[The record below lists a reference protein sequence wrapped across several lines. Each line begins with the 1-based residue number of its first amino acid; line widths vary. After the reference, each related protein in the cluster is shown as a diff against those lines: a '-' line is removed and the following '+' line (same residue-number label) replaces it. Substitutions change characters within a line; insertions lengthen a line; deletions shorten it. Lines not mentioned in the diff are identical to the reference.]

1 MGPRPAKRLAV
12 QPAPRCA
19 RSAQW
24 RIRHARQDLQ
34 GHDGCAPRVADQG
47 IPQDSHHPRRLGGAA
62 APADVGRDRLQRPA
76 GKLAISGRTRAALR
90 ARQRLPP
97 GQGAA
102 GRGHHRHRATDLPR
116 KHRVKTLAHWPEFIE
131 RQHPKTIALGLDRV
145 RTVFERMQ
153 MQIAAPV
160 ITVGGT
166 NGKGSCCAMLESILR
181 AAGYRTGLYTS
192 PHLLRYNERVRIAA
206 VEADDD
212 VLAASFDAV
221 EAARGDLMLTYF
233 EYGTLAAL
241 WLFAREQVEALVLE
255 VGLGGRLDAVN
266 IVDADCAVLTSVGI
280 DHVDYLGPDRE
291 SIGREKAGIFRA
303 GRPAVVAEPDPPASV
318 VNADGKKLL
327 IGRDFGYVDQ
337 QSQWSYWGPS
347 GNRGGLAHP
356 ALRGALQLRNAAAAM
371 CALDAL
377 RERLPVSMQDVRR
390 GLAEVELPAR
400 FQVLPGKP
408 QIILDVAHNPQA
420 AQVLAD
426 NLAASGFSPQTIAVC
441 GMLRDKDI
449 GGVLRTLAPRIT
461 RWHLASLQGPR
472 AASADELAGFVEGE
486 CFASAGE
493 ALAAALGVAGENDK
507 IVVFGSFLTVGEAL
521 AWLKNNKTSK
531 R

>member
-62 APADVGRDRLQRPA
+62 APADGGRDRLQRPA

-116 KHRVKTLAHWPEFIE
+116 KHRVKTLAQWLEFIE

-166 NGKGSCCAMLESILR
+166 HGKGSCCAMLESILR

-192 PHLLRYNERVRIAA
+192 PPLLRYNERVRTAA
-206 VEADDD
+206 VEAEDD

-303 GRPAVVAEPDPPASV
+303 GKPAVIAEPDPPASV
-318 VNADGKKLL
+318 LAAPGEKLL
-327 IGRDFGYVDQ
+327 LGKDFGYVDQ

-347 GNRGGLAHP
+347 SSISGKRGGLAHP
-356 ALRGALQLRNAAAAM
+356 ARRGAMQLRNAAAAM
-371 CALDAL
+371 CALDTL
-377 RERLPVSMQDVRR
+377 RERLPLGMQDIRR

-400 FQVLPGKP
+400 FQVLPGQP
-408 QIILDVAHNPQA
+408 QVILDVAHNVQA
-420 AQVLAD
+420 AQVLSD
-426 NLAASGFSPQTIAVC
+426 NLASSGFAPQTIAVC
-441 GMLRDKDI
+441 GMLKDKDI
-449 GGVLRTLAPRIT
+449 GGVLAALAPRIT
-461 RWHLASLQGPR
+461 CWHLASLRGPR
-472 AASADELAGFVEGE
+472 AASAQELARFVDGE
-486 CFASAGE
+486 RFASPAE
-493 ALAAALGVAGENDK
+493 AFA
-507 IVVFGSFLTVGEAL
+507 
-521 AWLKNNKTSK
+521 
-531 R
+531 